1 MTALNQQ
8 EVVSMRRIITAREQ
22 AEMLARWRKAA
33 VDPVEHGIDPE
44 DYHFRRELGR
54 WKPKVGEDGMVDLYH
69 RTSPSRADSIV
80 AHGFDPSIADSLY
93 RPTDEVFFST
103 TPHGNQKNHYGDAV
117 VHVRVPATDAD
128 FDTVWGEDSE
138 EAWATVFPPDLKGLP
153 VRRLM

>member
-1 MTALNQQ
+1 
-8 EVVSMRRIITAREQ
+8 MRRIVTAREQ
-22 AEMLARWRKAA
+22 QEMLAPWREAA
-33 VDPVEHGIDPE
+33 VDPAQHGIDPE

-54 WKPKVGEDGMVDLYH
+54 WKPKIGEDGMVDLYH

-80 AHGFDPSIADSLY
+80 THGFDPALTGDPYHRS
-93 RPTDEVFFST
+93 TDEVFFST

-153 VRRLM
+153 VRRLT